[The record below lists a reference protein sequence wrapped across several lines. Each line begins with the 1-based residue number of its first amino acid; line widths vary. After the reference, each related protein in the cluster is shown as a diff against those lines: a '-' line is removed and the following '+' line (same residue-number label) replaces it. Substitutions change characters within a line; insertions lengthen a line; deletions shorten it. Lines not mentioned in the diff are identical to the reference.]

1 MISPVQ
7 NSLRYLSNDTS
18 SYRRDEILTQW
29 SKKWTTFINGY
40 HSFHKSILPSIE
52 VKNDIGKKS
61 LEDIQAKEPND
72 QTINQYKKMFILKH
86 YLFNIISLD
95 QIFED
100 LFNYLTDKI
109 DIPDNNWVLNEGFII
124 DRSSVESNIW
134 AIIIDHFINKFREII
149 KSKDDE
155 KAILI
160 VIESVIEKFKVN
172 EILKLPPNLSFIHCF
187 ILSMYLNSD
196 TARTY
201 FDQFLQYS
209 IYQPTQKIVDD
220 QRTNKLLIIFDQ
232 DNFN

>member
-7 NSLRYLSNDTS
+7 TNFKCSNYDKS
-18 SYRRDEILTQW
+18 SYQRDEILNQW

-52 VKNDIGKKS
+52 FNNSIGNKALKG
-61 LEDIQAKEPND
+61 IQAKEPND
-72 QTINQYKKMFILKH
+72 QIINQYKKMFILKH

-134 AIIIDHFINKFREII
+134 VIITDHFINKFREII
-149 KSKDDE
+149 KSKDD
-155 KAILI
+155 A
-160 VIESVIEKFKVN
+160 
-172 EILKLPPNLSFIHCF
+172 
-187 ILSMYLNSD
+187 
-196 TARTY
+196 
-201 FDQFLQYS
+201 
-209 IYQPTQKIVDD
+209 
-220 QRTNKLLIIFDQ
+220 Q
-232 DNFN
+232 DHI